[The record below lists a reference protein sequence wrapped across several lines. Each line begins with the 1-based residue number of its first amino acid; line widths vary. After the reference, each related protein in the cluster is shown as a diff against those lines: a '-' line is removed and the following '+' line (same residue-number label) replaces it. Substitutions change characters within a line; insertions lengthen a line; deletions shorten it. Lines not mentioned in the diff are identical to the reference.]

1 MPRLLVSTWNRNAW
15 GSDTADRLLALRTA
29 LERVED
35 KVAAAGLDTLGPIKA
50 IFVAP
55 EYYFSTRYA
64 GQSSAGK
71 MPRSLDLSE
80 RDEVLDY
87 LTQLSRA
94 HRRILMVPGTI
105 AWQRPLDVSKM
116 HETLAFYQRRAA
128 FTTLSGSEQDAEV
141 LKHWFRR
148 SGGETLYFVTR
159 VLELQKLGTA
169 KKFVRLRA
177 EELDAIRTT
186 EPDRYDMMRQ
196 RALMARQMGT
206 GALGRLERPVK
217 NYMRAMANAAYGF
230 LNGAVEFRYRKQA
243 NFNEEIGDDQ
253 LIFVPGGRS
262 GVRQVEGVRFGIE
275 VCLDHAIG
283 MLGRQ
288 VRPNRLMDVH
298 MILSDFVTL
307 KPDTLT
313 ALREGGWVVHASTAA
328 DQNGVWR
335 KTSSG
340 LVAAPSLG
348 EDKVAGGPL
357 THWEMDLDV
366 VDPFELAGSFMT
378 RGMDPPT
385 RRWPTAQGGRYRST
399 G

>member
-15 GSDTADRLLALRTA
+15 GSDTADRLLALQTA
-29 LERVED
+29 LDRVED
-35 KVAAAGLDTLGPIKA
+35 KIAAAKLDTLGPIKA

-55 EYYFSTRYA
+55 EYYFSSRYA
-64 GQSSAGK
+64 GASSAGSR
-71 MPRSLDLSE
+71 PRSLDLNE
-80 RDEVLDY
+80 RDEVLDQ
-87 LTQLSRA
+87 LTSLSRA

-105 AWQRPLDVSKM
+105 AWQRSLNELKLRNTM
-116 HETLAFYQRRAA
+116 EFYERRAA
-128 FTTLSGSEQDAEV
+128 FSTLSESEQTAEI
-141 LKHWFRR
+141 LKNWFRL
-148 SGGETLYFVTR
+148 SGGETLYFVTEA
-159 VLELQKLGTA
+159 LEKQKLGSS

-177 EELDAIRTT
+177 EELDAIRTKT
-186 EPDRYDMMRQ
+186 PVLYDRMRQ

-206 GALGRLERPVK
+206 GALARLERPVK
-217 NYMRAMANAAYGF
+217 NYTRAMANAAYGF
-230 LNGAVEFRYRKQA
+230 LNGTVQFRYRKQA
-243 NFNEEIGDDQ
+243 NFNEEIGDNQ
-253 LIFVPGGRS
+253 LIFVPGGRN
-262 GVRQVEGVRFGIE
+262 GVREVEGVRFGIE

-288 VRPNRLMDVH
+288 VRPDRPMDVH
-298 MILSDFVTL
+298 LILSDFVKL

-313 ALREGGWVVHASTAA
+313 ALRDGGWVVHASTAA

-335 KTSSG
+335 KTASG

-348 EDKVAGGPL
+348 EDKVGGGPV

-378 RGMDPPT
+378 QGMDPPI
-385 RRWPTAQGGRYRST
+385 RRWPAPQGGRFRST